1 MQLAIRDHKILQ
13 MKAELENRKKIL
25 CVKRHQLKNNAKEND
40 LLKFVLTDYEK
51 YNTHIISQKEKQIM
65 FLERLNDYIDNINID
80 LKLTDN
86 KLKES
91 KQEQREILKE
101 ITYLKDEIDN
111 LVETTHD
118 NNNNNNDNN
127 DNSENNYN
135 HINSND
141 NIDE

>member
-1 MQLAIRDHKILQ
+1 MQLAIRDHKIIQ
-13 MKAELENRKKIL
+13 MKAEIENRKKIL
-25 CVKRHQLKNNAKEND
+25 CVKRHQLKNNAKENN

-111 LVETTHD
+111 LVEPTRD
-118 NNNNNNDNN
+118 NNS

>member
-13 MKAELENRKKIL
+13 MKAEIENRKKIL

-65 FLERLNDYIDNINID
+65 FLERLNEYIDNINID

-91 KQEQREILKE
+91 KHEQREILKE
-101 ITYLKDEIDN
+101 ITYLKNEIDN
-111 LVETTHD
+111 LVET
-118 NNNNNNDNN
+118 
-127 DNSENNYN
+127 SKENTNED
-135 HINSND
+135 INSNH
-141 NIDE
+141 NIHE

>member
-101 ITYLKDEIDN
+101 ITYLKNEIDN

-118 NNNNNNDNN
+118 NNNN

-135 HINSND
+135 DINSND

>member
-101 ITYLKDEIDN
+101 ITYLKNEIDN

-118 NNNNNNDNN
+118 NNDNN

>member
-13 MKAELENRKKIL
+13 MKAEIENRKKIL
-25 CVKRHQLKNNAKEND
+25 CAKRHQLKNNAKENA

-101 ITYLKDEIDN
+101 ITYLKNEIDN
-111 LVETTHD
+111 LVETTHV
-118 NNNNNNDNN
+118 NNS

>member
-111 LVETTHD
+111 LVEPTRD
-118 NNNNNNDNN
+118 NNS

>member
-25 CVKRHQLKNNAKEND
+25 CVKRHQLKNNAKENN

-111 LVETTHD
+111 LVEPTRD
-118 NNNNNNDNN
+118 NNS

>member
-25 CVKRHQLKNNAKEND
+25 CVKRHQLKNNAKENE

-101 ITYLKDEIDN
+101 ITYLKNEIDN

-118 NNNNNNDNN
+118 NNNN

>member
-13 MKAELENRKKIL
+13 MKAEIENRKKIL

-91 KQEQREILKE
+91 KHEQREILKE
-101 ITYLKDEIDN
+101 ITYLKNEIDN
-111 LVETTHD
+111 LVET
-118 NNNNNNDNN
+118 
-127 DNSENNYN
+127 SKENTNED
-135 HINSND
+135 INSND

>member
-1 MQLAIRDHKILQ
+1 MQLAIRDHKIIQ
-13 MKAELENRKKIL
+13 MKAEIENRKKIL
-25 CVKRHQLKNNAKEND
+25 CVKRHQLKNNAKENN
-40 LLKFVLTDYEK
+40 LLTFVLNDYEK

-118 NNNNNNDNN
+118 NNS

-135 HINSND
+135 DINSND

>member
-1 MQLAIRDHKILQ
+1 MQLAIRDHKIIQ
-13 MKAELENRKKIL
+13 MKAEIENRKKIL
-25 CVKRHQLKNNAKEND
+25 CIKRHQLKNNAKENN

-65 FLERLNDYIDNINID
+65 FLERLNDYIDNINRD

-91 KQEQREILKE
+91 KHEQREILKE
-101 ITYLKDEIDN
+101 ITYLKNEIDD
-111 LVETTHD
+111 LVESTDENTTED
-118 NNNNNNDNN
+118 
-127 DNSENNYN
+127 
-135 HINSND
+135 INSNN

>member
-25 CVKRHQLKNNAKEND
+25 CVKRQQLKNNVKEND

-51 YNTHIISQKEKQIM
+51 YNTHIISQKKKQIM

-91 KQEQREILKE
+91 KQEQREILRE
-101 ITYLKDEIDN
+101 INYLKNEIDN
-111 LVETTHD
+111 LVETT
-118 NNNNNNDNN
+118 NNN
-127 DNSENNYN
+127 NSENNYSD
-135 HINSND
+135 INSNH

>member
-101 ITYLKDEIDN
+101 ITYLKNEIDN
-111 LVETTHD
+111 LVEPTHD
-118 NNNNNNDNN
+118 N
-127 DNSENNYN
+127 NSENNYN

>member
-101 ITYLKDEIDN
+101 ITYLKNEIDN

-118 NNNNNNDNN
+118 NNNN

>member
-13 MKAELENRKKIL
+13 MKAEIENRKKIL

-118 NNNNNNDNN
+118 NNSE
-127 DNSENNYN
+127 NSENNYN
-135 HINSND
+135 DINSND

>member
-80 LKLTDN
+80 LKLTDH

-118 NNNNNNDNN
+118 NNS
-127 DNSENNYN
+127 DNSENNYNNYN

>member
-65 FLERLNDYIDNINID
+65 FLERLNDYIDNINRD

-101 ITYLKDEIDN
+101 ITYLKNEIDN

-118 NNNNNNDNN
+118 NNDNN

>member
-1 MQLAIRDHKILQ
+1 
-13 MKAELENRKKIL
+13 
-25 CVKRHQLKNNAKEND
+25 
-40 LLKFVLTDYEK
+40 
-51 YNTHIISQKEKQIM
+51 M

-111 LVETTHD
+111 LVEPTRD
-118 NNNNNNDNN
+118 NNS

>member
-25 CVKRHQLKNNAKEND
+25 CVKRHQLKNNVKEND

-101 ITYLKDEIDN
+101 INYLKNEIDN

-118 NNNNNNDNN
+118 NNN
-127 DNSENNYN
+127 SENNYSD
-135 HINSND
+135 INSNH